1 MKKILVITSS
11 IDYTVDYII
20 NKYGH
25 DCNFFRF
32 NTDLFS
38 EYSIALTN
46 EGFTIKSETYEIDS
60 ASISAVYYRKPTL
73 PDLND
78 YDNKYKGMM
87 MKDILHVIEGLV
99 EQLDC
104 KILTSP
110 YILRKAENKAYQM
123 NVAKQ
128 IGFTIPEYLITN
140 SQNMVKE
147 FINDNRMYI
156 IKPLS
161 VGRIINDDKAIFFQT
176 NTLDGVSEF
185 HNIEL
190 SPIFIQEYIEKDYE
204 IRLTVIEDDF
214 YPVMINSTNAIDWRK
229 EDSINRYSLVEIP
242 REIKEMCQL
251 LMQELELSFGAFDF
265 IVHKEVFYFLEVNP
279 NGQWLW
285 LESELDLDISKKIVL
300 AREVYK
306 YEKNTAIHNSYW
318 ICGNSSIFI
327 TYCK

>member
-1 MKKILVITSS
+1 MIDVMGDEMKTILVITSS
-11 IDYTVDYII
+11 MDYTVDYII
-20 NKYGH
+20 DKNKER
-25 DCNFFRF
+25 CNFFRF
-32 NTDLFS
+32 NTDMFS
-38 EYSIALTN
+38 EYAISFTN
-46 EGFTIKSETYEIDS
+46 SGFTIKSKINEV
-60 ASISAVYYRKPTL
+60 ISEGIKSVYYRKPTL

-123 NVAKQ
+123 NVAKR
-128 IGFTIPEYLITN
+128 IGFTIPEYFITN
-140 SQNMVKE
+140 SPNMVKE
-147 FINDNRMYI
+147 FINDNRIYI

-161 VGRIINDDKAIFFQT
+161 VGRIISDDKAIFFQT
-176 NTLDGVSEF
+176 NTLDVVSEF

-242 REIKEMCQL
+242 KKVKEMCQL

-285 LESELDLDISKKIVL
+285 LESELDLDISKKIVKCL
-300 AREVYK
+300 GGEV
-306 YEKNTAIHNSYW
+306 
-318 ICGNSSIFI
+318 
-327 TYCK
+327 